1 MKVFGKIN
9 NLDPYLDNV
18 ICGLANLEISSGIQ
32 TKLLT
37 YMSYGI
43 PSISSKQVMENFDLI
58 KSKKIT
64 FYKNKKELIALIL
77 KLKKNKNFSN
87 SESKKGLVVIKN
99 FKWDKV
105 LKVLKNVFN

>member
-1 MKVFGKIN
+1 
-9 NLDPYLDNV
+9 
-18 ICGLANLEISSGIQ
+18 
-32 TKLLT
+32 
-37 YMSYGI
+37 MSYGI

>member
-18 ICGLANLEISSGIQ
+18 ICGLPNLEISSGIQ

-64 FYKNKKELIALIL
+64 FYKNKK
-77 KLKKNKNFSN
+77 S
-87 SESKKGLVVIKN
+87 
-99 FKWDKV
+99 
-105 LKVLKNVFN
+105 

>member
-77 KLKKNKNFSN
+77 KLKKIRILVILSQ
-87 SESKKGLVVIKN
+87 KKDL
-99 FKWDKV
+99 
-105 LKVLKNVFN
+105 

>member
-1 MKVFGKIN
+1 MILLIEILPDISKIYPEIEFHIIGEISKFDSFILSRKQNVKVFGKIN

-18 ICGLANLEISSGIQ
+18 ICRFLANLEISSGIQ

-64 FYKNKKELIALIL
+64 FYKNKK
-77 KLKKNKNFSN
+77 KS
-87 SESKKGLVVIKN
+87 
-99 FKWDKV
+99 
-105 LKVLKNVFN
+105 